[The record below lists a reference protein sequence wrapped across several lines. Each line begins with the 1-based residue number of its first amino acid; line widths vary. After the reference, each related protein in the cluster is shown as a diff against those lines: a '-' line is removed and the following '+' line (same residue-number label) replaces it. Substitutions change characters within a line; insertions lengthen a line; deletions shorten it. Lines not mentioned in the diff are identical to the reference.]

1 MTENKMTMPELR
13 TQRDEA
19 CKGHGLE
26 YGIEFAKDSRQMKVL
41 VKKFLEIA
49 SEKSQAKLPFIFDPK
64 SRHMFYLIFSS
75 LVDVFKS
82 IDPDNLN
89 DLSNVDDN
97 GINDLVSLDE
107 NSYLMLFWKWMS
119 TVREKAEYSF
129 CGLATLDECE
139 SAICRDDVVLALAM
153 TYFKDFCEILICL
166 LAKINKYEFSSTKFT
181 IKHGRFATILN
192 CMALD
197 DTNPDTVKTI
207 VELCLVCSVAK
218 PIAVKKTIK
227 K

>member
-1 MTENKMTMPELR
+1 MAKEKMTMPELR

-19 CKGHGLE
+19 CKGRGLE
-26 YGIEFAKDSRQMKVL
+26 YGVEFAKDSKQMKEL
-41 VKKFLEIA
+41 VKKFLGLA
-49 SEKSQAKLPFIFDPK
+49 SEKSQAKLPFSFDPK
-64 SRHMFYLIFSS
+64 SRHMFYLVFSS

-89 DLSNVDDN
+89 DLTNIDN
-97 GINDLVSLDE
+97 DFIINLVKLDK
-107 NSYLMLFWKWMS
+107 NSYLMLFWKWMC

-139 SAICRDDVVLALAM
+139 SVICGNDVVLTLAM
-153 TYFKDFCEILICL
+153 TYFKDFCEILICQ
-166 LAKINKYEFSSTKFT
+166 LANINDCEFGKTKLV

-192 CMALD
+192 CMALGA
-197 DTNPDTVKTI
+197 TNPDTVKTI

-218 PIAVKKTIK
+218 PIATKKTIK